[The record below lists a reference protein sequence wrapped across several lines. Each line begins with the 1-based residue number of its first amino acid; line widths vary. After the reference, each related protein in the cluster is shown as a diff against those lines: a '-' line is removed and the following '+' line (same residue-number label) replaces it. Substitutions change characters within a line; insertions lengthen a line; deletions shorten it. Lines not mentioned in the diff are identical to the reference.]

1 MYAVKTTASRETIK
15 YLKNY
20 FNDYSRPRVLITDRG
35 TSFTSGEFEEFM
47 KGNNIEHIRI
57 ATASPQ
63 ANGQVERYNRMLA
76 PMLGKLY
83 EGKDWHKSLDEIEFA
98 INNTVNRATGET
110 PSRLLF
116 GVEQRGKIVDAVRE
130 YVLESEEC
138 KVDTWERRLKAA
150 QKMEETREYN
160 DQYRNRKRKAAHEYE
175 EGDLVVVR
183 NFESVGGKLVPH
195 YRGPYRVARKLRR
208 DRYVV
213 EDVEGCQISQRP
225 YTGTW
230 EAAKMKPWRL
240 TNVKGRDGEESESE
254 SDNDDDQ
261 GEQRRKT

>member
-1 MYAVKTTASRETIK
+1 M
-15 YLKNY
+15 
-20 FNDYSRPRVLITDRG
+20 LITDRG

-47 KGNNIEHIRI
+47 RENNIEHVKI

-98 INNTVNRATGET
+98 VNNTVNRATGET

-130 YVLESEEC
+130 YVLESEEY
-138 KVDTWERRLKAA
+138 KVDASERRLKAA
-150 QKMEETREYN
+150 QRMEKTREYN
-160 DQYRNRKRKAAHEYE
+160 DQYMNRKRKAAREYA

-183 NFESVGGKLVPH
+183 NFESVGGKLIPQ
-195 YRGPYRVARKLRR
+195 YRGPYRVAKKLRK

-225 YTGTW
+225 YKGTW

-240 TNVKGRDGEESESE
+240 TNVEDRDEEKSESE
-254 SDNDDDQ
+254 SDDDDEQ